1 MYVYTRIFTSIYAVC
16 STLCIVLTERVFGTS
31 SFVYTQLCPRCG
43 FGLCPVNTISSANNA
58 CRSFGHRRS
67 LVVVVI
73 VVVVGPSCSRRVT
86 ENLEE
91 KSRQKSPTERPAW
104 ST

>member
-1 MYVYTRIFTSIYAVC
+1 MHVC
-16 STLCIVLTERVFGTS
+16 SPLYIVLTERVFGTS

-58 CRSFGHRRS
+58 CRSVGHRRS
-67 LVVVVI
+67 VVVVVVI
-73 VVVVGPSCSRRVT
+73 VVVVGPSRSRRVT

-91 KSRQKSPTERPAW
+91 KLRQKSPTDRPAW